1 MTLDESAREHVSL
14 GAFAYASL
22 REAIRTG
29 RLRPGSR
36 VREKVIAD
44 WLEISRTPV
53 REALRRLE
61 ADGLLAFEP
70 HRGMV
75 IAELDEPAT
84 LELYRMREVLEGA
97 AAAFAARTA
106 SEAEIARLHGF
117 LDTEATLLDD
127 APALAELNR
136 EFHETIYRAA
146 HNRYLLK
153 LLSALRDSMTLLG
166 PTTLAQPGRSAIAH
180 GEHRAVVDAIG
191 RGDADSADAAAR
203 AHIRHAYRARHRQNF
218 SADQT

>member
-127 APALAELNR
+127 APSLAELNR
-136 EFHETIYRAA
+136 
-146 HNRYLLK
+146 
-153 LLSALRDSMTLLG
+153 
-166 PTTLAQPGRSAIAH
+166 
-180 GEHRAVVDAIG
+180 
-191 RGDADSADAAAR
+191 
-203 AHIRHAYRARHRQNF
+203 
-218 SADQT
+218 